1 MLGAFLA
8 KTHDTQG
15 KLLKDNSTATQAHQQ
30 NHCITANPP
39 KLGRV
44 IQNSWYDEEC
54 HDTRRCLQREVTQS
68 IYIHKQA
75 KATFQRLVRKKKRL
89 YLAKFDDHLYRL
101 FLGQESKRTWKMFND
116 SPSSMVS
123 SMMFKNPQGK
133 EAEEQDDSSLLL

>member
-54 HDTRRCLQREVTQS
+54 HDTRRCLQREVTQG
-68 IYIHKQA
+68 IYTQ
-75 KATFQRLVRKKKRL
+75 T
-89 YLAKFDDHLYRL
+89 
-101 FLGQESKRTWKMFND
+101 SK
-116 SPSSMVS
+116 
-123 SMMFKNPQGK
+123 
-133 EAEEQDDSSLLL
+133 SSLSMPHKEEEEIVCS